1 MKEAPGGYQGL
12 HKAES
17 RFNVANANS
26 TPSGQKAL
34 KPGIIKIG
42 DGKTQLEVWA
52 NAEGVAIGLK
62 KRWRKANG
70 DKGMMVC
77 SSAPKAGQRDTT
89 GAQRMAQAR
98 PEVDYALNKEL
109 LNSVFWQ
116 HHLVIDAEAAYVRV
130 PCEGESDAEFL
141 TEASRA
147 GLYGVPE
154 GLLGTT
160 TWRSSLWDDAHTKVA
175 LQLKA
180 EGKLGPFIGDNDT
193 AGHKYSKMRQDAVP
207 GHPVLMPPTEGHDLK
222 DHFLN
227 GGTWDELI
235 PYTAEAMADVQAKSE
250 ADQKIKMRM
259 EIVHRRMVDK
269 ITAAEPEWFPATDCA
284 PGQYEGPCWLCKG
297 PRQLR
302 YTVEEHK
309 EIRGGAEV
317 KLWCHKCNAGYDELL
332 PPISATMDDLSECPR
347 VELSFKTVRA
357 AAGSEIG
364 LLDGVNVVP
373 DVFSDSDNGRILAE
387 VLSGKVVWIEKEQ
400 DFYAYV
406 GHGWERDYSGL
417 VSRKARDMA
426 QQQFD
431 AGRVICKRAKGDSD
445 EAKAER
451 EYGKLLMA
459 HGAGGLSVS
468 GRRRTL
474 EAFRN
479 HEGVTLKSLQQGFDQ
494 NPRLI
499 ACIDKALILLDNA
512 PFYEIRDLEPTDYTT
527 MNTGVA
533 IREDAQH
540 DVLDGV
546 LAKFWP
552 DPEVRRYLVRLLG
565 YSIIGGNPERQ
576 LCVLCG
582 ETTGGKTTIMES
594 VDAAM
599 GSYSA
604 SYGQSIFHAN
614 AKDKPRPDLIRLLPK
629 RYIHS
634 SEANNK
640 WTLHGDQ
647 VKRMV
652 GEDSMSL
659 RDMYGK
665 ANEIIQATPQG
676 TPWLATNHAPQIKD
690 MDAATTRRVT
700 TIPCDVSLSKAE
712 EDPTIRSRMRTDK
725 GILEALLWMLVAGWV
740 DYRQNGLDKR
750 PEAVAKATQKFL
762 QDASEAGDFWD
773 SRIVQKK
780 DGELPL
786 SQAYANYR
794 TWCYSNEVLTK
805 DILKERAFAMQMS
818 AVWSDVE
825 GVTKDG
831 NRKEKGKR
839 LGVIYIGLAMV
850 EEDEK
855 EAN

>member
-1 MKEAPGGYQGL
+1 M
-12 HKAES
+12 
-17 RFNVANANS
+17 
-26 TPSGQKAL
+26 
-34 KPGIIKIG
+34 
-42 DGKTQLEVWA
+42 
-52 NAEGVAIGLK
+52 AIGVK
-62 KRWRKANG
+62 KRYRKADG
-70 DKGMMVC
+70 EKGMFTA
-77 SSAPKAGQRDTT
+77 SSKRKPEQPLHQMTQ
-89 GAQRMAQAR
+89 AQRMAQVR
-98 PEVDYALNKEL
+98 PELDYEANKEL
-109 LNSVFWQ
+109 LKSVFWQ

-141 TEASRA
+141 TEASRV
-147 GLYGVPE
+147 GSYGVPT

-160 TWRSSLWDDAHTKVA
+160 TWGSHVWDAAHTKVA
-175 LQLKA
+175 QQLKA
-180 EGKLGPFIGDNDT
+180 ADRLGPFIGDNDPK
-193 AGHKYSKMRQDAVP
+193 GHKYSKMRQAAVP
-207 GHPVLMPPTEGHDLK
+207 GHPVLMPPTPGHDLK
-222 DHFLN
+222 DHFLS
-227 GGTWDELI
+227 GGTWDDLI
-235 PYTAEAMADVQAKSE
+235 PYTAEAMAEVAAQSE
-250 ADQKIKMRM
+250 ADQKFRQRA
-259 EIVHRRMVDK
+259 ERLHRRMVGLISAVHPD
-269 ITAAEPEWFPATDCA
+269 WFPSADCP
-284 PGQYEGPCWLCKG
+284 PGQYEGPCWFCNG

-302 YTVEEHK
+302 YTIEAHK
-309 EIRGGAEV
+309 DVRGGAEA
-317 KLWCHKCNAGYDELL
+317 KLWCHKCAVEYDELL
-332 PPISATMDDLSECPR
+332 PSIGATDKDRFDLPR
-347 VELSFKTVRA
+347 VELSFQTVRA
-357 AAGSEIG
+357 SAGSEIG
-364 LLDGVNVVP
+364 ALDGVNVVP

-387 VLSGKVVWIEKEQ
+387 ILAGKAVWVEKEQ
-400 DFYAYV
+400 DFYAYA

-431 AGRVICKRAKGDSD
+431 AGRIICKKAKGETE
-445 EAKAER
+445 EAKKER
-451 EYGKLLMA
+451 EYGAKLMA
-459 HGAGGLSVS
+459 HGASGLSVA

-479 HEGVTLKSLQQGFDQ
+479 HEGVTVKSIQGGFDQ
-494 NPRLI
+494 NPRLLT
-499 ACIDKALILLDNA
+499 CLDKVLILLDAA

-582 ETTGGKTTIMES
+582 ETTGGKTTLMEA

-614 AKDKPRPDLIRLLPK
+614 SKDKPRPDLIRLLPK

-712 EDPTIRSRMRTDK
+712 EDPTIRSRVRTDK

-740 DYRQNGLDKR
+740 DYRQNGLDDR
-750 PEAVAKATQKFL
+750 PAAVAKATQKFL

-773 SRIVQKK
+773 SQVVKK
-780 DGELPL
+780 EDGELFG
-786 SQAYANYR
+786 SEAYAAYK
-794 TWCYSNEVLTK
+794 TWCYSHEVLTR

-818 AVWSDVE
+818 AVWSGVD
-825 GVTKDG
+825 GVTKVS
-831 NRKEKGKR
+831 NKKEDGKR
-839 LGVIYIGLAMV
+839 VPVHYVGLAMV
-850 EEDEK
+850 ENSEK
-855 EAN
+855 GQG

>member
-1 MKEAPGGYQGL
+1 MRS
-12 HKAES
+12 S
-17 RFNVANANS
+17 RSVRAKGRS
-26 TPSGQKAL
+26 PL
-34 KPGIIKIG
+34 VPGITKVG
-42 DGKTQLEVWA
+42 SGKEQIEVWT
-52 NAEGVAIGLK
+52 NAEGAPIGLK
-62 KRWRKANG
+62 KRWRKADG
-70 DKGMMVC
+70 TKGMMVC
-77 SSAPKAGQRDTT
+77 SSERKAGQKD
-89 GAQRMAQAR
+89 GEISAAQRMAQTR
-98 PEVDYALNKEL
+98 PEVDYAVNKEQL
-109 LNSVFWQ
+109 RSVFWQ

-130 PCEGESDAEFL
+130 TTEGESDAEFL

-147 GLYGVPE
+147 GSYGVPT

-160 TWRSSLWDDAHTKVA
+160 TWSSSTWDDAHTKVA

-180 EGKLGPFIGDNDT
+180 EGKLGPFIADNDP
-193 AGHKYSKMRQDAVP
+193 AGHKYAKLRQDAVP
-207 GHPVLMPPTEGHDLK
+207 DHPVLMPPTAGHDLR
-222 DHFLN
+222 DHFES

-235 PYTAEAMADVQAKSE
+235 PYTAEAMAEVAAQSE
-250 ADQKIKMRM
+250 SDQKLKRRM
-259 EIVHRRMVDK
+259 EKAHRRMVDL
-269 ITAAEPEWFPATDCA
+269 ISAVHPDWFPSLDC
-284 PGQYEGPCWLCKG
+284 PLGQYEGLCWSCEG

-309 EIRGGAEV
+309 DIRGGAQV
-317 KLWCHKCNAGYDELL
+317 KLWCHKCSAGYDELL
-332 PPISATMDDLSECPR
+332 PPIAATMDDLKDVPKISLE
-347 VELSFKTVRA
+347 FKTVRA
-357 AAGSEIG
+357 SAGSEIG

-387 VLSGKVVWIEKEQ
+387 ILAGKAVWVEKEM

-431 AGRVICKRAKGDSD
+431 AGRIICKKAKGDSD

-459 HGAGGLSVS
+459 HGASGLSVS
-468 GRRRTL
+468 GRRRSL
-474 EAFRN
+474 EAFRH
-479 HEGVTLKSLQQGFDQ
+479 HEGVTIRSLQKGFDQ

-499 ACIDKALILLDNA
+499 ACLDKALILLDNA
-512 PFYEIRDLEPTDYTT
+512 PFYEIRNLEPTDYTT

-546 LAKFWP
+546 LGKFWP
-552 DPEVRRYLVRLLG
+552 DPEVRRYLIRLLG
-565 YSIIGGNPERQ
+565 YSILGGNPERQ

-582 ETTGGKTTIMES
+582 ETTGGKTTLMEA
-594 VDAAM
+594 VDAAL

-614 AKDKPRPDLIRLLPK
+614 SKDKPRPDLIRLLPK
-629 RYIHS
+629 RYGHS

-665 ANEIIQATPQG
+665 ANEIIQATPQM

-690 MDAATTRRVT
+690 MDAATTRRIT

-712 EDPTIRSRMRTDK
+712 EDPTIRSRMRTEK

-740 DYRQNGLDKR
+740 DYRQNGLDDR
-750 PEAVAKATQKFL
+750 PDAVAKATQKFL

-773 SRIVQKK
+773 SQVVKK
-780 DGELPL
+780 EDGELFG
-786 SQAYANYR
+786 SEAYSAYK
-794 TWCYSNEVLTK
+794 TWCYSHEVLTR
-805 DILKERAFAMQMS
+805 DVLKERAFAMQMS
-818 AVWSDVE
+818 ALWKDVD
-825 GVTKDG
+825 GVTKVE
-831 NRKEKGKR
+831 NKKENGKR
-839 LGVIYIGLAMV
+839 VPVHYIGLAMV
-850 EEDEK
+850 ENDEK
-855 EAN
+855 EQS

>member
-1 MKEAPGGYQGL
+1 MAMRS
-12 HKAES
+12 S
-17 RFNVANANS
+17 RSLRAKRLD
-26 TPSGQKAL
+26 PL
-34 KPGIIKIG
+34 KPGIIKVG
-42 DGKTQLEVWA
+42 DGKEQLEVWA
-52 NAEGVAIGLK
+52 NAEGIGIGVK
-62 KRWRKANG
+62 KRYRRADG
-70 DKGMMVC
+70 TKGMFTA
-77 SSAPKAGQRDTT
+77 SSKRKPNQLPHQITE
-89 GAQRMAQAR
+89 AQRMATNR
-98 PEVDYALNKEL
+98 PELDYEANKDL
-109 LNSVFWQ
+109 LKSVFWQ
-116 HHLVIDAEAAYVRV
+116 HHLVIDAEAAYVVV
-130 PCEGESDAEFL
+130 PCEGESDGEFL

-147 GLYGVPE
+147 GSYGVPT

-160 TWRSSLWDDAHTKVA
+160 TWSSSTWEPAHTKVA
-175 LQLKA
+175 QQLKA
-180 EGKLGPFIGDNDT
+180 EGRLGPFIADNDPK
-193 AGHKYSKMRQDAVP
+193 GHKYAKMRQDAVP
-207 GHPVLMPPTEGHDLK
+207 GHPVLMPPVPGHDLR
-222 DHFLN
+222 DHFEN
-227 GGTWDELI
+227 GGTWDSLVEFT
-235 PYTAEAMADVQAKSE
+235 PEAMAEVQAQSE
-250 ADQKIKMRM
+250 ADQKLKRRM
-259 EIVHRRMVDK
+259 E
-269 ITAAEPEWFPATDCA
+269 TAHERVKGLILAVNPDWFPSADCP
-284 PGQYEGPCWLCKG
+284 PGQYEGPCWLCEG

-309 EIRGGAEV
+309 DIRGGAQV
-317 KLWCHKCNAGYDELL
+317 KLWCHKCEAGYDELL
-332 PPISATMDDLSECPR
+332 PPIAATMDDLSDCPR
-347 VELSFKTVRA
+347 VNLEFQTVRA
-357 AAGSEIG
+357 SAGSEVG
-364 LLDGVNVVP
+364 VLDGVNVVP

-387 VLSGKVVWIEKEQ
+387 VLAGRVVWVEKEQ
-400 DFYAYV
+400 DFHAYT
-406 GHGWERDYSGL
+406 GHGWERDYSGI

-431 AGRVICKRAKGDSD
+431 AGRIICKKAKGDSE

-451 EYGKLLMA
+451 EYGKLLMS
-459 HGAGGLSVS
+459 HGASGLSVS

-479 HEGVTLKSLQQGFDQ
+479 HEGVTVRSLQQGFDQ

-499 ACIDKALILLDNA
+499 ACLDKALILLESA

-540 DVLDGV
+540 DTLDEM

-552 DPEVRRYLVRLLG
+552 DPELRRYLIRLLG
-565 YSIIGGNPERQ
+565 YSILGGNPERQ

-582 ETTGGKTTIMES
+582 ETTGGKTTLMES
-594 VDAAM
+594 VDAAL

-629 RYIHS
+629 RYGHS

-665 ANEIIQATPQG
+665 ANEIIQATPQM

-700 TIPCDVSLSKAE
+700 VIPCDVSLSKAE
-712 EDPTIRSRMRTDK
+712 EDPTIRSRMRTEK

-750 PEAVAKATQKFL
+750 PASVADATQKFL
-762 QDASEAGDFWD
+762 RDASEAGDFWD
-773 SRIVQKK
+773 SQIVRKE
-780 DGELPL
+780 DGEVWF
-786 SQAYANYR
+786 SEVYAHYR

-805 DILKERAFAMQMS
+805 DILKERAFSMQMS
-818 AVWSDVE
+818 ALWKDVE
-825 GVTKDG
+825 GVTKKDI
-831 NRKEKGKR
+831 KEKGKR
-839 LGVIYIGLAMV
+839 VGVKYYGLSII
-850 EEDEK
+850 EDEK
-855 EAN
+855 ESN